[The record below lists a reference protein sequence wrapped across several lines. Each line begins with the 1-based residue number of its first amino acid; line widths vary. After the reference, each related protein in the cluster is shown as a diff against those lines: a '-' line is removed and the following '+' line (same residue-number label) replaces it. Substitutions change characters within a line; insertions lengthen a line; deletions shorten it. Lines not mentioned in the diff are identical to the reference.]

1 VSPDDQ
7 GANPRAD
14 TGDVTRVVFAI
25 DDRHFAPDRWPIGRH
40 GLLETVV
47 LPLQPNE
54 QRVLR

>member
-1 VSPDDQ
+1 V
-7 GANPRAD
+7 D